1 MGINDYGF
9 EYTTLID
16 EINMLKQRVAILEQ
30 ENVETTNILYEIL
43 NSLDRLAEM
52 DYNDDITKGELQ

>member
-16 EINMLKQRVAILEQ
+16 EINMLKQRVAVLEQ
-30 ENVETTNILYEIL
+30 ENIETTNILYEIL

-52 DYNDDITKGELQ
+52 DYNDDIIKGELQ

>member
-1 MGINDYGF
+1 MGVNDYGF

-16 EINMLKQRVAILEQ
+16 EINMLKQRVAVLEQ
-30 ENVETTNILYEIL
+30 ENIETTNILYEIL
-43 NSLDRLAEM
+43 NRLDRLAEM

>member
-1 MGINDYGF
+1 MGLNNYGF

-16 EINMLKQRVAILEQ
+16 EIDMLKQRVALLEQ

-43 NSLDRLAEM
+43 NGLDRLSEM
-52 DYNDDITKGELQ
+52 DYNNDITNGDQP